1 MDGYARTDIFS
12 PAFTSERP
20 LTVIPTYED

>member
-12 PAFTSERP
+12 RAFTEERP
-20 LTVIPTYED
+20 LTFIPTYER